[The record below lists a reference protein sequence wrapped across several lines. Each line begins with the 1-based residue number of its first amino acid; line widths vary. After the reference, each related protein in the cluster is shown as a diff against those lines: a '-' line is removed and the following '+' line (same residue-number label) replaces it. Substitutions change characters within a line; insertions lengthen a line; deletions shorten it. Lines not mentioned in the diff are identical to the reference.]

1 MGMGGVFVS
10 LYLLAIVIGIIL
22 LLAFLIISM
31 NFMLTKIKHDREL
44 LNKVDHLIKVI
55 ERNNRL

>member
-1 MGMGGVFVS
+1 MGGVFVS